1 MGPECPI
8 RQERPCRLHGV
19 FSLGMLEGECVII
32 AAQWD
37 PILLHPDLVFWPL
50 AGLRA
55 ACPPQRGQQGSLRD
69 PL

>member
-1 MGPECPI
+1 MRDHRRSVGP
-8 RQERPCRLHGV
+8 H
-19 FSLGMLEGECVII
+19 
-32 AAQWD
+32 
-37 PILLHPDLVFWPL
+37 LLHPDLVFWPL